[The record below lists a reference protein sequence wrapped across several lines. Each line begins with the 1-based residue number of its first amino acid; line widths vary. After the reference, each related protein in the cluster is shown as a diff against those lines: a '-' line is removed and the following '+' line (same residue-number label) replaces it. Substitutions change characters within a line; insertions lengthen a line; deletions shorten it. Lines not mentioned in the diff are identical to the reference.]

1 MFERR
6 QRLGL
11 ERALNDNERN
21 LLKPYF
27 QPRTLDLVRI
37 VEGHVPFWLH
47 KSMCAVVLKHR
58 IYLRTELDKTSFYDL
73 ASYKSGTH
81 QTSFVASIELLAHE
95 LTHVE
100 QYLSGMIIIKYLWA
114 SRHGYLKNPYEVE
127 AYAKGVFVR
136 KQIFSSDINKTVI
149 QPIKAT

>member
-1 MFERR
+1 
-6 QRLGL
+6 
-11 ERALNDNERN
+11 
-21 LLKPYF
+21 
-27 QPRTLDLVRI
+27 
-37 VEGHVPFWLH
+37 
-47 KSMCAVVLKHR
+47 MCAVVLKHR
-58 IYLRTELDKTSFYDL
+58 IYLRAELDITSFYEP
-73 ASYKSGTH
+73 ASYKSGVH

-100 QYLSGMIIIKYLWA
+100 QYLSGMTIIKYLWA

-136 KQIFSSDINKTVI
+136 KQIFSSDINKTAI

>member
-6 QRLGL
+6 QRLRL
-11 ERALNDNERN
+11 ERTLNDNELN

-27 QPRTLDLVRI
+27 QSRTLDLVRI

-58 IYLRTELDKTSFYDL
+58 IYLRAELDKTSFYDL

-81 QTSFVASIELLAHE
+81 TSFAANVELLAHE
-95 LTHVE
+95 LAHVE
-100 QYLSGMIIIKYLWA
+100 QYLSGMTIIKYLWA
-114 SRHGYLKNPYEVE
+114 SRYGYWKNPYEVE
-127 AYAKGVFVR
+127 AYAKGAFVR
-136 KQIFSSDINKTVI
+136 QQIFSSDIKTTI
-149 QPIKAT
+149 NTA